1 MNTPGPDRETLRA
14 AVALA
19 TRAPSVHNTQP
30 WRWSIGVDSIHLFAD
45 WTRQVPATDPDGRDL
60 VISCGAA
67 LHHLRIALAALG
79 WHPVV
84 HRIPNP
90 AEPHHLAAVEF
101 RPHVPTDR
109 DVALAAMVSR
119 RRTDRRRMSSWPVPP
134 DHLDLIADHARHEGA
149 LCVAITDPGARF
161 HLAGAI
167 AQAAVVQNNNPDYP
181 TELALWSGRGNGTR
195 EGVLAA
201 SIPAELGNPREAPT
215 LRTFPHGTLTQPP
228 GNRYGQQTEYLVIA
242 TSSDDALSRLRA
254 GEATSAALLGATEL
268 GLATCPLSQ
277 PMEIADTRRV
287 IRDDVLDG
295 AAVPQLVIRIG
306 WAPTS
311 ASQLPLVPRRD
322 VNDVVTFMDSSQPG
336 TER

>member
-1 MNTPGPDRETLRA
+1 MNTQAPDRGTLRA

-30 WRWSIGVDSIHLFAD
+30 WRWSIGANSIHLFAD
-45 WTRQVPATDPDGRDL
+45 WIRQVPATDPDGRDL

-79 WHPVV
+79 WHTVV

-109 DVALAAMVSR
+109 DVALAAMISR
-119 RRTDRRRMSSWPVPP
+119 RRTDRRRMSSWPIPP
-134 DHLDLIADHARHEGA
+134 DHLDLIADLARHEGA

-167 AQAAVVQNNNPDYP
+167 AQAAVVQNNNPDYSV
-181 TELALWSGRGNGTR
+181 ELALWSGHGNGTS

-201 SIPAELGNPREAPT
+201 SIPAESGDTHEAPA
-215 LRTFPHGTLTQPP
+215 LRAFPHGTLTQPS
-228 GNRYGQQTEYLVIA
+228 GKRYGQQTEYLVIA
-242 TSSDDALSRLRA
+242 TSSDDVLSRLRA

-268 GLATCPLSQ
+268 NLATCPLSQ
-277 PMEIADTRRV
+277 PMEIADTRRM

-295 AAVPQLVIRIG
+295 SAVPQLVIRVG

-311 ASQLPLVPRRD
+311 AGQLPLTPRRD
-322 VNDVVTFMDSSQPG
+322 VNDVITVLAT
-336 TER
+336 